1 MAVATNCCLRR
12 SKDTL
17 SGPGTE
23 GEASD
28 TEEAEA
34 QGDPEPL
41 PAPKE
46 PGSLEALEVLSPRVG
61 SPEPEVEAEPRPAP
75 ESV

>member
-1 MAVATNCCLRR
+1 MAVATKCCLRS

-34 QGDPEPL
+34 EGDPEPL
-41 PAPKE
+41 PVGTEE
-46 PGSLEALEVLSPRVG
+46 PGSLEALEVG
-61 SPEPEVEAEPRPAP
+61 SPGPEVEAEPRPAP
-75 ESV
+75 ESP